1 MEKNNK
7 LIYFGVIVGICF
19 IIGILIFSF
28 AFYKVR
34 TADNSMWVT
43 GSFKQKV
50 NSDLAKFSAGYSRNV
65 PMEDL
70 KSGYSQMKSDEE
82 IVKKYFTDAGF
93 NEKEILISPVYMD
106 APFMYDSNAAKE
118 YILRQSVEIQSK
130 EIQKITD
137 LSKNVQNLINQGVI
151 FSVNNLQYF
160 VTNLPELRINLLAD
174 AVKDAKARAQK
185 IAEGTGKKI
194 GTIKTANMGVVQVL
208 PVNSTDVS
216 DYGTYDTS
224 TIEKEVMITV
234 TVLFT
239 LD

>member
-1 MEKNNK
+1 MERNNK

-19 IIGILIFSF
+19 IIGILVFSF

-50 NSDLAKFSAGYSRNV
+50 NSDIAKLSAGFSRNIPV
-65 PMEDL
+65 EDL
-70 KSGYSQMKSDEE
+70 KSGYSQMKSDEAV
-82 IVKKYFTDAGF
+82 VKKFFIEAGF
-93 NEKEILISPVYMD
+93 NEKDLQISPVFMD
-106 APFMYDSNAAKE
+106 APFMYDPNAAKE
-118 YILRQSVEIQSK
+118 YILRQTVEIQSK
-130 EIQKITD
+130 EIQKLTD
-137 LSKNVQNLINQGVI
+137 LSKNVQKLIDEGVI
-151 FSVNNLQYF
+151 FSINSLQYY
-160 VTNLPELRINLLAD
+160 VTNLPELRISLLAD

-185 IAEGTGKKI
+185 IAEGTGKQI

-224 TIEKEVMITV
+224 TVEKEVMVTV

-239 LD
+239 LN

>member
-19 IIGILIFSF
+19 IIGILVFSF

-50 NSDLAKFSAGYSRNV
+50 NSDIVKFSAGFSRNIPV
-65 PMEDL
+65 EDL
-70 KSGYSQMKSDEE
+70 KSGYSQMKSDEA

-93 NEKEILISPVYMD
+93 SEKDIQISPVYMY

-118 YILRQSVEIQSK
+118 YILKQTVEIQSK

-137 LSKNVQNLINQGVI
+137 LSKNVQALINEGVI
-151 FSVNNLQYF
+151 FSINSLQYY
-160 VTNLPELRINLLAD
+160 I
-174 AVKDAKARAQK
+174 
-185 IAEGTGKKI
+185 
-194 GTIKTANMGVVQVL
+194 
-208 PVNSTDVS
+208 
-216 DYGTYDTS
+216 
-224 TIEKEVMITV
+224 
-234 TVLFT
+234 
-239 LD
+239 

>member
-1 MEKNNK
+1 MERNNK

-19 IIGILIFSF
+19 IIGILVFSF

-50 NSDLAKFSAGYSRNV
+50 NSDIAKFSAEFSRNIPV
-65 PMEDL
+65 EDL
-70 KSGYSQMKSDEE
+70 KSGYSQMKSDEAV
-82 IVKKYFTDAGF
+82 VKKFFIEAGF
-93 NEKEILISPVYMD
+93 NEKDLLVSPVFMD

-118 YILRQSVEIQSK
+118 YILRQTVEIQSK
-130 EIQKITD
+130 EIQKLTD
-137 LSKNVQNLINQGVI
+137 LSKNVQKLIDEGVI
-151 FSVNNLQYF
+151 FSINSLQYY
-160 VTNLPELRINLLAD
+160 VTNLPEMRINLLAD

-185 IAEGTGKKI
+185 IAEGTGKQI

-224 TIEKEVMITV
+224 TVEKEVMVTV

-239 LD
+239 LN

>member
-1 MEKNNK
+1 MERNNK

-19 IIGILIFSF
+19 IIGILVFSF

-50 NSDLAKFSAGYSRNV
+50 NSDIAKLSAGFSRNIPV
-65 PMEDL
+65 EDL
-70 KSGYSQMKSDEE
+70 KSGYSQMKSDEAV
-82 IVKKYFTDAGF
+82 VKKFFIEAGF
-93 NEKEILISPVYMD
+93 NEKDLQISPVFMD
-106 APFMYDSNAAKE
+106 APFMYDPNAAKE
-118 YILRQSVEIQSK
+118 YILRQTVEIQSK
-130 EIQKITD
+130 EIQKLTD
-137 LSKNVQNLINQGVI
+137 LSKNVQKLIDEGVI
-151 FSVNNLQYF
+151 FSINSLQYY
-160 VTNLPELRINLLAD
+160 VTNLPQLRISLLAD

-185 IAEGTGKKI
+185 IAEGTGKQI

-224 TIEKEVMITV
+224 TIEKEVMVTV

-239 LD
+239 LN

>member
-1 MEKNNK
+1 
-7 LIYFGVIVGICF
+7 
-19 IIGILIFSF
+19 
-28 AFYKVR
+28 VR
-34 TADNSMWVT
+34 TSDNSMWVT

-50 NSDLAKFSAGYSRNV
+50 NSDLAKFSAGFSRNV
-65 PMEDL
+65 SVEDL

-93 NEKEILISPVYMD
+93 NEKEILVSPVFMD
-106 APFMYDSNAAKE
+106 APFMYDPNAAKE
-118 YILRQSVEIQSK
+118 YILRQSVEIQSN

-137 LSKNVQNLINQGVI
+137 LSKNVQVLINEGVI
-151 FSVNNLQYF
+151 FSVNSLQYF
-160 VTNLPELRINLLAD
+160 VSNLPELRINLLAD

-239 LD
+239 LE

>member
-1 MEKNNK
+1 
-7 LIYFGVIVGICF
+7 
-19 IIGILIFSF
+19 
-28 AFYKVR
+28 
-34 TADNSMWVT
+34 
-43 GSFKQKV
+43 
-50 NSDLAKFSAGYSRNV
+50 
-65 PMEDL
+65 
-70 KSGYSQMKSDEE
+70 
-82 IVKKYFTDAGF
+82 
-93 NEKEILISPVYMD
+93 SPVYMD

-118 YILRQSVEIQSK
+118 YILRQTVEIQSK

-137 LSKNVQNLINQGVI
+137 LSKNVQALINEGVI
-151 FSVNNLQYF
+151 FSISSLQYY

-224 TIEKEVMITV
+224 TVEKEVMITV

-239 LD
+239 LE